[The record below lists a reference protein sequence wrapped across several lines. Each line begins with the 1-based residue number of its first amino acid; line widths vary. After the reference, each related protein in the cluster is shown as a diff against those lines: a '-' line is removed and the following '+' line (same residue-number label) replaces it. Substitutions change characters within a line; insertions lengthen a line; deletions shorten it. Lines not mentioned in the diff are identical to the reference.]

1 MAGRP
6 ACRAASL
13 PGGQPA
19 GRPACRAASTI
30 ACVRLLVAE
39 DDPGLRSVL
48 ERALRRNGYAVD
60 AVADGERALAC
71 LRFLVYDAVV
81 MDWRM
86 PGATG
91 VEVVRAVRR
100 AGKQVPILML
110 TARDATADRIEGLDA
125 GADDYLV
132 KPFELGELLAR
143 LRALLRRPA
152 VSLDPVLR
160 AGDLELDP
168 STREVR
174 HRGELVPLT
183 GRELAILELLLRRRP
198 SVVDRRALASGVWD
212 YEAEGVGSNT
222 IDVHVARLRA
232 KLGPAGALVQ
242 TVRGVGYR
250 VAPDE
255 GALRGDVATAG
266 EGVSCG
272 EGPGAVGDSSADG
285 ESTAEGTADAVIRE
299 RR

>member
-1 MAGRP
+1 
-6 ACRAASL
+6 
-13 PGGQPA
+13 
-19 GRPACRAASTI
+19 
-30 ACVRLLVAE
+30 VRLLVAE

-60 AVADGERALAC
+60 AVADGDRALAC
-71 LRFLVYDAVV
+71 LRTRPYDAVV

-86 PGATG
+86 PGPPG
-91 VEVVRAVRR
+91 VDVVRAAR
-100 AGKQVPILML
+100 AAGAKVPILML
-110 TARDATADRIEGLDA
+110 TARDTTADRVEGLDA

-132 KPFELGELLAR
+132 KPFELAELLAR

-168 STREVR
+168 ATREVR

-183 GRELAILELLLRRRP
+183 ARELAILEILLRRRP
-198 SVVDRRALASGVWD
+198 WVVDRRNLAAHVWD
-212 YEAEGVGSNT
+212 DESDAVGSNT

-232 KLGPAGALVQ
+232 KLGPAGAAVR

-250 VAPDE
+250 VVADEPEAPA
-255 GALRGDVATAG
+255 GAGRGSGDPGGRRGAG
-266 EGVSCG
+266 AG
-272 EGPGAVGDSSADG
+272 
-285 ESTAEGTADAVIRE
+285 
-299 RR
+299 